1 MRITKKQ
8 FVIFRTECER
18 LHNLFRL
25 SGWGMEVVFED
36 IGEDAAARC
45 MTDVCQR
52 KLWISLNTKWEQWD
66 QPAPPSDARIRQSA
80 RHEMLHA
87 LTEPLIQ
94 LAQSRFVTKD
104 EVAAACH
111 EVLQR
116 LDPLLPR

>member
-1 MRITKKQ
+1 MRIAKKQ
-8 FVIFRTECER
+8 FVVFRTECER

-25 SGWGMEVVFED
+25 SGWGMEVQFED
-36 IGEDAAARC
+36 LGEENTASC
-45 MTDVCQR
+45 TTDVCQR
-52 KLWISLNTKWEQWD
+52 KLWISLNREWKRWD
-66 QPAPPSDARIRQSA
+66 GPTPPSDARIRQSA

-94 LAQSRFVTKD
+94 MAASRFVTKD
-104 EVAAACH
+104 EVDEACH